1 MSKNTIHAAGTQE
14 QRIEHWI
21 AQLEEQARLL
31 LSDIDIEEINHKER
45 LNLALKMMSQ
55 IQHFLA
61 MQQKTAV
68 SPPGNNHVNI
78 MLENLMRQMRGEDNH
93 QPPELPIAFAD
104 NLEDSPEDNPDEDW
118 DEESDVW

>member
-1 MSKNTIHAAGTQE
+1 LSKNKTIQTAAGTQE

-21 AQLEEQARLL
+21 SQLEEQTQLL

-61 MQQKTAV
+61 MQQKTSV
-68 SPPGNNHVNI
+68 SPSPASNSVNV
-78 MLENLMRQMRGEDNH
+78 MLDNLMRQMRGENSDH
-93 QPPELPIAFAD
+93 PSDVPIAFIDEA
-104 NLEDSPEDNPDEDW
+104 EDASREEDDLW
-118 DEESDVW
+118 